1 MSSRIQKRNLSGV
14 SYQKMSDSDEEI
26 TPNSQQQKVIT
37 ADEDRL
43 RIVAGPG
50 TGKTETLIRRIA
62 HLIQTKDIPPE
73 EIIAFTF
80 TEKAADELLLRIES
94 HVGELETRPWI
105 GTIHSFCLE
114 LLEEYRES
122 VFEGDHTILGEEG
135 QLVFLYTH
143 YNDLGLDNVKYPLKV
158 LAGHFSQAMDLGI
171 DPDRYVKFTKH
182 NLRKVQR
189 IPEHR
194 PDRQEKIENATT
206 RVEVAEAYKQYQNKM
221 DETDTIDYSTM
232 IEQAIDLVERNEEI
246 RENISDS
253 YSHLLVDEYQD
264 TNRTQERLI
273 RNITDLG
280 CDLCVVGDDDQ
291 SIYRFRGATVDNLLE
306 FDSKYASTRTIPI
319 EKNYRSDKRIVKSSQ
334 DLIQNNQRR
343 LDKEI
348 EPDSCDDGFIGYIKK
363 GDPDSEASAIC
374 DYIQEL
380 IDDGTIDSPNDVAL
394 LFRSVTRDANPYID
408 ALRNRGLPIE
418 VTGVA
423 DVFDEDIV
431 ITILSI
437 IDYILGER
445 GLKEIQNSNLFNL
458 CDEATNDILN
468 DNEISCGH
476 RDCSIVVESVNS
488 LKSEYTGDTF
498 VDPQNLFYEIL
509 SCFPVIEE
517 LVSSHRELD
526 VSKKLRH
533 IAGLSDIISQ
543 ISDINEGIRLS
554 YLRNILD
561 LVEDH
566 GVEPDLPDS
575 DGGVNIMTVHQAK
588 GLEFD
593 TVIIPSLL
601 EGKFPTEGYPDA
613 LQIPS
618 QLRQEPKYKSGDD
631 HISDERRLFYVA
643 ITRAEERL
651 VLSTNKSGEQ
661 ARFIEEIPDEY
672 VNSVDPN
679 PVLSD
684 TDSRYQLRRI
694 NEIESTSFTQI
705 SYFTQC
711 PLRYGLLFDY
721 GFERTEQPQFF
732 YGISVHRALERF
744 FTNISN
750 GGMISEENLL
760 SSLETEWISRGY
772 KGEEQEKQ
780 FKNKARDILVNYL
793 QNHSASIDRIKYIEK
808 EFTIV
813 ENDIRIVGKMDRVDK
828 LPSGDLRVVDFKVGE
843 AEEPG
848 PWEAFQLQLY
858 AMACERTLEEDVV
871 DCRFHFLTSDEQIP
885 IEYNNTVRRE
895 TVDRLSAVLDDME
908 NRNYSPNTGE
918 YCSRCDF
925 SGFCPAID

>member
-1 MSSRIQKRNLSGV
+1 MSSNNP
-14 SYQKMSDSDEEI
+14 DEKI
-26 TPNSQQQKVIT
+26 TPNTQQEKVIK
-37 ADEDRL
+37 ADEERL
-43 RIVAGPG
+43 RVVAGPG

-62 HLIQTKDIPPE
+62 HLIQQKDVPPE

-80 TEKAADELLLRIES
+80 TEKAADELLNRIES

-122 VFEGDHTILGEEG
+122 VFDGDHTILGEEG

-143 YNDLGLDNVKYPLKV
+143 YNDLGLDNIKYPLKI
-158 LAGHFSQAMDLGI
+158 LASHFSQAMDLGI
-171 DPDRYVKFTKH
+171 DPGRYVRFTKH
-182 NLRKVQR
+182 NLKKTQR

-194 PDRQEKIENATT
+194 PERQDKLESATS
-206 RVEVAEAYKQYQNKM
+206 RVEVAEAYKRYQDKM

-232 IEQAIDLVERNEEI
+232 IEQAIDLVERNGDVQKDI
-246 RENISDS
+246 TEN

-273 RNITDLG
+273 QYITELG

-306 FDSKYASTRTIPI
+306 FDKKYDSTRTIPI
-319 EKNYRSDKRIVKSSQ
+319 QRNYRSDEDIINSSQ

-343 LDKEI
+343 LDKQI
-348 EPDSCDDGFIGYIKK
+348 TSDSDKNGFIGYINKR
-363 GDPDSEASAIC
+363 DSSSEASAIC
-374 DYIQEL
+374 DYIQKL
-380 IDDGTIDSPNDVAL
+380 ISNGDIESPDNVAL

-408 ALRNRGLPIE
+408 ALRDRGLPIE

-423 DVFDEDIV
+423 DIFDEDLV
-431 ITILSI
+431 ISILSI
-437 IDYILGER
+437 IDYLIGDN
-445 GLKEIQNSNLFNL
+445 KIKDIQNEHLFNL
-458 CDEATNDILN
+458 CDDATDDILN
-468 DNEISCGH
+468 ENSISCGH
-476 RDCSIVVESVNS
+476 TECVGIIQSVQD
-488 LKSEYTGDTF
+488 LESEYDADDL
-498 VDPQNLFYEIL
+498 VEPQELFYKIL
-509 SCFPVIEE
+509 SCFPTIEQ
-517 LVSSHRELD
+517 LVSSHNDLT

-533 IAGLSDIISQ
+533 IAGLSDVISQ
-543 ISDINEGIRLS
+543 ISTINEGTRLN
-554 YLRNILD
+554 YLRNILS
-561 LVEDH
+561 LVENN

-593 TVIIPSLL
+593 TVIIPSLI
-601 EGKFPTEGYPDA
+601 EGKFPTEGYPDP

-618 QLRQEPKYKSGDD
+618 QLREEPKYKSGDD
-631 HISDERRLFYVA
+631 NINDERRLFYVA
-643 ITRAEERL
+643 MTRTKRRL
-651 VLSTNKSGEQ
+651 ILSTNKSSDKS
-661 ARFIEEIPDEY
+661 RFMQEIPDKY
-672 VNSVDPN
+672 VTTINPN
-679 PVLSD
+679 PELSD
-684 TDSRYQLRRI
+684 IDTRYQLRRR

-744 FTNISN
+744 FTGVSN
-750 GGMISEENLL
+750 GDVISEKNLL

-780 FKNKARDILVNYL
+780 FKNKAIDILVDYL
-793 QNHSASIDRIKYIEK
+793 QNHSDTIDQIRYIEK
-808 EFTIV
+808 EFTIL
-813 ENDIRIVGKMDRVDK
+813 ENNIRIVGKMDRVDK
-828 LPSGDLRVVDFKVGE
+828 LPSGDLRVIDFKVGE

-848 PWEAFQLQLY
+848 PWEAFQLKLY
-858 AMACERTLEEDVV
+858 AMACERTLQEDVV

-895 TVDRLSAVLDDME
+895 TVDRLRSVLGDMKD
-908 NRNYSPNTGE
+908 RKYSPSTGE
-918 YCSRCDF
+918 YCNQCDF
-925 SGFCPAID
+925 RGFCPAID

>member
-1 MSSRIQKRNLSGV
+1 MSSDNP
-14 SYQKMSDSDEEI
+14 DEEI
-26 TPNSQQQKVIT
+26 TPNTQQKEVIK
-37 ADEDRL
+37 ADEERL
-43 RIVAGPG
+43 RVVAGPG

-62 HLIQTKDIPPE
+62 HLIQQKDVPPE

-80 TEKAADELLLRIES
+80 TEKAADELLNRIES

-122 VFEGDHTILGEEG
+122 VFDGDHTILGEEG

-143 YNDLGLDNVKYPLKV
+143 YNDLDLENIKYPLKV
-158 LAGHFSQAMDLGI
+158 LASHFSQAMDLGI
-171 DPDRYVKFTKH
+171 DPDRYVRFTKH
-182 NLRKVQR
+182 NLKKIQR

-194 PDRQEKIENATT
+194 PERQDRIENATS
-206 RVEVAEAYKQYQNKM
+206 RLEVAEAYKQYQQKL
-221 DETDTIDYSTM
+221 DETDSIDYSTM
-232 IEQAIDLVERNEEI
+232 IEEAIDLVEGNSDV
-246 RENISDS
+246 REDLTEN

-264 TNRTQERLI
+264 TNRTQETLI
-273 RNITDLG
+273 EIITELG

-306 FDSKYASTRTIPI
+306 FDEKYDSTRTIPI
-319 EKNYRSDKRIVKSSQ
+319 QRNYRSDEDIVHSSQ

-348 EPDSCDDGFIGYIKK
+348 TPDTDEDGFIGYINKRNS
-363 GDPDSEASAIC
+363 DSEASAIC
-374 DYIQEL
+374 DYIQKL
-380 IDDGTIDSPNDVAL
+380 ISNGDVESPDNVAL

-408 ALRNRGLPIE
+408 ALRDRGLPIE

-423 DVFDEDIV
+423 DVFEEDLV
-431 ITILSI
+431 VSILSI
-437 IDYILGER
+437 IDYLIGDSELR
-445 GLKEIQNSNLFNL
+445 DIQDKYLFNL
-458 CDEATNDILN
+458 CDDAKDNILN
-468 DNEISCGH
+468 KNSISCGH
-476 RDCSIVVESVNS
+476 TECVNIIESVQD
-488 LKSEYTGDTF
+488 LESEYDADSF
-498 VDPQNLFYEIL
+498 VEPQELFYEIL
-509 SCFPVIEE
+509 SCFPAVEE
-517 LVSSHRELD
+517 LVSNHNELA

-533 IAGLSDIISQ
+533 IAGLSDVISQ
-543 ISDINEGIRLS
+543 ISTINEGIRLN
-554 YLRNILD
+554 YLRNILS
-561 LVEDH
+561 LVEDN

-601 EGKFPTEGYPDA
+601 EGKFPTEGYPDP

-618 QLRQEPKYKSGDD
+618 QLREEPKYKSGDD

-651 VLSTNKSGEQ
+651 ILSTNESSDES
-661 ARFIEEIPDEY
+661 RFIQEIPDKY
-672 VNSVDPN
+672 VTTVNPN
-679 PVLSD
+679 PELSD
-684 TDSRYQLRRI
+684 TDTRYQLRRI

-744 FTNISN
+744 FTRASN
-750 GGMISEENLL
+750 GDVISEENLL

-780 FKNKARDILVNYL
+780 FKNKARDILVDYL
-793 QNHSASIDRIKYIEK
+793 QNHSDTIDQIKYIEK

-828 LPSGDLRVVDFKVGE
+828 LPSGDLRVIDFKVGE

-885 IEYNNTVRRE
+885 IEYNSTVRKE
-895 TVDRLSAVLDDME
+895 TVERLNSVLDNME
-908 NRNYSPNTGE
+908 NRNYEPNTGE

-925 SGFCPAID
+925 RGFCPAID